1 MPPDVNYLI
10 GGVISMSVD
19 QFAYWL
25 KQNFPEFFSYT
36 EVICGYMV
44 YYRYRARIEDALKL
58 AHQSGS
64 ISGRAAHIRPL
75 RTDDLDELMTF
86 FKGLPETHFAYFR
99 PHGFSRAELVKV
111 LKRPYYLKYGLF
123 LEDKLVGY
131 SLYKLYPGR
140 KAFFGRMLSTSLT
153 GCGLGKYLSL
163 YLQWQSRLLGFRMR
177 GTINLK
183 NSPSVNS
190 HKAVGGF
197 EILGDLPNGYTL
209 IEFPMEKMPEQAPV
223 LDARRKEK

>member
-1 MPPDVNYLI
+1 MNI
-10 GGVISMSVD
+10 D
-19 QFAYWL
+19 QLAYSL
-25 KQNFPEFFSYT
+25 KRNCGPAFRVA
-36 EVICGYMV
+36 EVVCGYAV
-44 YYRYRARIEDALKL
+44 YFRYRERIKDALKQ
-58 AHQSGS
+58 AHQRGT
-64 ISGRAAHIRPL
+64 ISGRVAHIRPL
-75 RTDDLDELMTF
+75 GQDDLDALMTF
-86 FKGLPETHFAYFR
+86 FKGLPEGHFKYFR
-99 PHGFSRAELVKV
+99 PHGFSKPELVKV
-111 LKRPYYLKYGLF
+111 LRRPYYLKYGLF
-123 LEDKLVGY
+123 LEDTLVGY

-177 GTINLK
+177 GTINMG

-209 IEFPMEKMPEQAPV
+209 IEFPIEKMPEQAPV
-223 LDARRKEK
+223 LEASSRVI